1 MFYIPLFVLLLMVFL
16 NVIFRIAS
24 LFRLTI
30 PVLYAIIVP
39 ILFPDWLHENE
50 MLVTVIWFS
59 LIGLVIL
66 SWIVTI
72 RKKMRNKHDQ
82 TSIQS

>member
-1 MFYIPLFVLLLMVFL
+1 MFYIPLFVLLLMVLF

-30 PVLYAIIVP
+30 PVVYTIIVP
-39 ILFPDWLHENE
+39 ILFPDWLHENKT
-50 MLVTVIWFS
+50 LVTVIWFT